1 VAELNRFQL
10 HKLTIKAYR
19 TAKRSGEAR
28 SFTVQFNPASFAMT
42 HKTKLTRRTG
52 MQPLAAT
59 PKFVR
64 QEPSTL
70 SLELL
75 FDGTG
80 VTELGSVRLVRS
92 GLLSGADVAGA
103 VSDFLAICQ
112 TPLSSTHESAYL
124 KISWGAAGPLQS
136 FDCRLGEA
144 NVTYTAFDRRG
155 TPTRARVEV
164 IFLQAVEP
172 TKTQRQGNLTS
183 PDLSHSRTVR
193 AGDTLP
199 LLCEEIYG
207 STVHHAAIARFN
219 DLDGLRS
226 LEPGTTLLF
235 PPVEA

>member
-10 HKLTIKAYR
+10 HKMTIKAYR

-28 SFTVQFNPASFAMT
+28 SFTVQFNPASFAIS
-42 HKTKLTRRTG
+42 HKSKLTRRKG

-64 QEPSTL
+64 QEPSAL

-80 VTELGSVRLVRS
+80 VTELGSVR
-92 GLLSGADVAGA
+92 GLLSGGDVAGA

-164 IFLQAVEP
+164 VFLQAVEQ
-172 TKTQRQGNLTS
+172 TKTQRKGNLTS